1 MKEISICFHGYW
13 RKPYKELIPD
23 IAGVYCVYENSFNPK
38 NRKIEINKLIYIG
51 ESEDVK
57 KAIVNHPNYEDWLCQ
72 VILDHEL
79 CFSFGI
85 VRPPDC
91 RKAAA
96 AALIYQHK
104 PVLNN
109 DERFQ
114 FLFEDTILSL
124 SGRCALLKGYFTVHK
139 TDDLESNYLDLA

>member
-13 RKPYKELIPD
+13 REIHKEEIPG
-23 IAGVYCVYENSFNPK
+23 ISGVYCVYENSYNPK
-38 NRKIEINKLIYIG
+38 NRRIETNKLIYIG
-51 ESEDVK
+51 ESDNVK
-57 KAIVNHPNYEDWLCQ
+57 KAIANHPNYEDWLCQ

-79 CFSFGI
+79 CFSLGL
-85 VRPPDC
+85 VQPHDC
-91 RKAAA
+91 QKAAA

-109 DERFQ
+109 NDRFE
-114 FLFEDTILSL
+114 FAFEDTTISL

-139 TDDLESNYLDLA
+139 MDLDSRYFNLA